1 MSGATAF
8 FGLIDGLPYLQFTN
22 AAGVVCYAI
31 GPSGGQVTGSVGVQ
45 MVACGVGYGVTTASL
60 GGKQSY
66 MISYSGSVTLQNFGS
81 ESAKIYQSK
90 LQLVIDGF
98 TQTLTASFKDSS
110 FPMTEVGQ
118 GKVMTLMPG
127 KLMQAEFEINLVTES
142 MPTTGSD
149 GSLIAKPSGARGCQ
163 LKLNGEVIGKGAI
176 S

>member
-1 MSGATAF
+1 M
-8 FGLIDGLPYLQFTN
+8 
-22 AAGVVCYAI
+22 
-31 GPSGGQVTGSVGVQ
+31 
-45 MVACGVGYGVTTASL
+45 
-60 GGKQSY
+60 
-66 MISYSGSVTLQNFGS
+66 TLQNFGA
-81 ESAKIYQSK
+81 ESVKIYQSK

-98 TQTLTASFKDSS
+98 TKTLTTGFKDSS

-127 KLMQAEFEINLVTES
+127 KLMQAEFEINAIVET

-149 GSLIAKPSGARGCQ
+149 GSMIARPSGARGCQ